1 MGIYDRDYVR
11 AAPTPRGP
19 FATGSPFDV
28 RMWSANTWMIVLC
41 VLVFVA
47 DGFTPPQIVPMGI
60 MPWGVDVSNA
70 VARPDLARNMNGLI
84 AVPLFDGSSGQK
96 VADEIYQSMNTLTA
110 YLHFSTAKGFLGI
123 EYWRFLGFQFLHF
136 NPTHLIFNMVGL
148 FFFGPMVERYL
159 GSKRYLAYYLLCGI
173 FGALMYLLLNLAGYI
188 VATTFPGAPSVPGLL
203 FNDTH
208 TPLIGA
214 SAGVFGVLMA
224 GAFIAPRAQVLL
236 FFILPIQLRTLA
248 YALVAI
254 AFLSVLF
261 GSRNAG
267 GEAAHLGGALAGF
280 YFIRRPHHLHGF
292 FDVLG
297 RVDPTSHHY
306 RANPGKRSINRAEHT
321 AAHRAASD
329 AEIDRILKKVH
340 DSGLQS
346 LSEEERATL
355 REASRE

>member
-11 AAPTPRGP
+11 QAQPPRGP
-19 FATGSPFDV
+19 FTAGSPFDF
-28 RMWSANTWMIVLC
+28 RLWSANTWIIVLC
-41 VLVFVA
+41 VLVFVV
-47 DGFTPPQIVPMGI
+47 DGFTPMQVVHMGVE
-60 MPWGVDVSNA
+60 PTTTDLSTVTP
-70 VARPDLARNMNGLI
+70 RPDLAREVNGLI
-84 AVPLFDGSSGQK
+84 IVPLFDPASGQK
-96 VADEIYQSMNTLTA
+96 VGDQFVQQMRTLTA
-110 YLHFSTAKGFLGI
+110 FLHFSTAKGFLGL

-173 FGALMYLLLNLAGYI
+173 FGALMYLLLNLGGYI
-188 VATTFPGAPSVPGLL
+188 VATATPGAVAIPGLL

-224 GAFIAPRAQVLL
+224 GAFIAPRAEVLL
-236 FFILPIQLRTLA
+236 FFILPLQLRTLA

-254 AFLSVLF
+254 AFISVLF
-261 GSRNAG
+261 GGRNAG

-292 FDVLG
+292 FDIIG

-306 RANPGKRSINRAEHT
+306 RSGAKRTARASGGGRGASPG
-321 AAHRAASD
+321 D

-340 DSGLQS
+340 DSGLRS
-346 LSEEERATL
+346 LTDAERQTL
-355 REASRE
+355 RDASRE